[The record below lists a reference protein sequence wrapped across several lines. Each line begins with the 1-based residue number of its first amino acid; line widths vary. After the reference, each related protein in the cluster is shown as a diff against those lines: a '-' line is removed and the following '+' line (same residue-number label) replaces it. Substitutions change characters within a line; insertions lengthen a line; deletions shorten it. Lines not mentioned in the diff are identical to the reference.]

1 LTFDQ
6 DPDYGLL
13 KRLFC
18 DLFTREGIDC
28 FFNLILDFNL
38 ES

>member
-6 DPDYGLL
+6 DPDYGFL
-13 KRLFC
+13 KRLFR

-28 FFNLILDFNL
+28 FSFYLILDFK
-38 ES
+38 